1 MNNAEELSPLLTN
14 TVSTRKIDLAG
25 EKALL
30 GVDVPDSLDLPGD
43 MPVFLDYQAR
53 WFEDESEVCI
63 AEKSRRTGL
72 TWAEAGRNVITAAK
86 PKRRGGRN
94 VFYVGSKQEMALE
107 YISACALFSRAFNQ
121 LADADVY
128 EQTFWDRDKKEE
140 ILTYMIRFPNSGFK
154 IQALSSRPSNLRGLQ
169 GDVVIDEAAFHES
182 LDELL
187 KAAMALTMW
196 GARVRIISTHNG
208 VDNLFNQYIQE
219 AREGRKDYSVHRI
232 TLDDA
237 IADGLYRRI
246 CYVTGREWSPE
257 SEQKWRDDLYKN
269 APTREDADEEYG
281 CIPKKSGGA
290 YIPHAL
296 IEMAMLRDIPILTF
310 EAPDDFISR
319 AAWLRESEVLTWC
332 EEHLKPLLEAL
343 NPRSRFSF
351 GEDFARIGDLSCF
364 VLLEIT
370 ESLAKREVF
379 RVELRNLPYAQQ
391 EQVMMYILTRVPAL
405 VGAAFDATGNG
416 GYLAEAAL
424 DIPQIASRY
433 IEHPA
438 SGITPNRA
446 AQCLRGA
453 ERGDLIAQSDLAA
466 DIEEKDTHLFAE
478 LGKRRLAIQGV
489 PWSIEPPPNA
499 SANEKKDAE
508 MLDEY
513 LHSADWFDAMLF
525 DATDAI
531 LKGYSCMEI
540 EHGMLGK
547 MHIIRAIRWRDSG
560 HFCLNPDDLSE
571 LRLRDGSHA
580 GVAFQPFG
588 WIVHQSRSRTGYGG
602 ATGLV
607 RTLIWPFI
615 FKNYSVRDLAEFL
628 EVYGLP
634 MKVGKYPSGATPEQK
649 SALMRAVMDIGRR
662 TGGII
667 PAGMSLEFQAA
678 ANGQADPFE
687 TMISWGERSIS
698 KAILGG
704 TLTTEAGDK
713 GARSLGE
720 VHNEVRREIRD
731 SDLRQLAAT
740 LNRDLVYPLYALNTA
755 HAIDIR
761 RLPRICFQTKEPG
774 DITKITSA
782 VMQLSTGM
790 DIPDPWVR
798 EQTGIPQPAP
808 GEAIFRVRQ
817 SGNEPAQTDKEMPP
831 EKQEKTEQTAL
842 AARLPEAKSSPRDEL
857 DDMGDAVPA
866 RRLQEAIDPVLEPV
880 IDAIRT
886 RGLAEALADLPA
898 LYREMDDSRLMTL
911 LSDAMFAAEMKG
923 MLDGTGD

>member
-1 MNNAEELSPLLTN
+1 MG
-14 TVSTRKIDLAG
+14 RIIDL
-25 EKALL
+25 
-30 GVDVPDSLDLPGD
+30 
-43 MPVFLDYQAR
+43 
-53 WFEDESEVCI
+53 
-63 AEKSRRTGL
+63 
-72 TWAEAGRNVITAAK
+72 
-86 PKRRGGRN
+86 
-94 VFYVGSKQEMALE
+94 
-107 YISACALFSRAFNQ
+107 
-121 LADADVY
+121 
-128 EQTFWDRDKKEE
+128 
-140 ILTYMIRFPNSGFK
+140 
-154 IQALSSRPSNLRGLQ
+154 
-169 GDVVIDEAAFHES
+169 
-182 LDELL
+182 
-187 KAAMALTMW
+187 
-196 GARVRIISTHNG
+196 
-208 VDNLFNQYIQE
+208 
-219 AREGRKDYSVHRI
+219 
-232 TLDDA
+232 
-237 IADGLYRRI
+237 DG
-246 CYVTGREWSPE
+246 
-257 SEQKWRDDLYKN
+257 
-269 APTREDADEEYG
+269 
-281 CIPKKSGGA
+281 
-290 YIPHAL
+290 
-296 IEMAMLRDIPILTF
+296 
-310 EAPDDFISR
+310 
-319 AAWLRESEVLTWC
+319 
-332 EEHLKPLLEAL
+332 KPL
-343 NPRSRFSF
+343 SF
-351 GEDFARIGDLSCF
+351 DPEMQS
-364 VLLEIT
+364 T
-370 ESLAKREVF
+370 
-379 RVELRNLPYAQQ
+379 
-391 EQVMMYILTRVPAL
+391 
-405 VGAAFDATGNG
+405 
-416 GYLAEAAL
+416 AL

-433 IEHPA
+433 VEHPA

-499 SANEKKDAE
+499 NANEKKDAE

-740 LNRDLVYPLYALNTA
+740 LNRDLVYPLYALNTT
-755 HAIDIR
+755 HTIDIR

-790 DIPDPWVR
+790 DISDPWISDDTAPAVTQDTAAILEQKSTTALGKVFETLEAGWTVISDGMHDVQAMTETISDKVSALENAVSGMGIVQDISAFTATFTALKGNATALLTAPSRMASSFAGLFSALITLPSLPSLSSGGLNTRPGGSIGRTTSAVSQGMPQLYRTLSSLRYVLDEQDNPQTLIGLTPAAQKNIRLIRAVMQSAAVVAQAQTVGKLLDQVLSQETLPDSDAAHRTWPVWLESSVDLQRINRDLSEALERQVMTLSGQGYTATALTLRDARLALTEDLNTRGVQLPGATVVTVR
-798 EQTGIPQPAP
+798 TT
-808 GEAIFRVRQ
+808 
-817 SGNEPAQTDKEMPP
+817 EPALVT
-831 EKQEKTEQTAL
+831 
-842 AARLPEAKSSPRDEL
+842 
-857 DDMGDAVPA
+857 
-866 RRLQEAIDPVLEPV
+866 
-880 IDAIRT
+880 
-886 RGLAEALADLPA
+886 
-898 LYREMDDSRLMTL
+898 LYR
-911 LSDAMFAAEMKG
+911 A
-923 MLDGTGD
+923 TGNSTGWQRFVRRNGIVDPLFIPGGHSVEVISEQQG

>member
-1 MNNAEELSPLLTN
+1 
-14 TVSTRKIDLAG
+14 
-25 EKALL
+25 
-30 GVDVPDSLDLPGD
+30 
-43 MPVFLDYQAR
+43 
-53 WFEDESEVCI
+53 
-63 AEKSRRTGL
+63 
-72 TWAEAGRNVITAAK
+72 
-86 PKRRGGRN
+86 
-94 VFYVGSKQEMALE
+94 
-107 YISACALFSRAFNQ
+107 
-121 LADADVY
+121 
-128 EQTFWDRDKKEE
+128 
-140 ILTYMIRFPNSGFK
+140 
-154 IQALSSRPSNLRGLQ
+154 
-169 GDVVIDEAAFHES
+169 
-182 LDELL
+182 
-187 KAAMALTMW
+187 
-196 GARVRIISTHNG
+196 
-208 VDNLFNQYIQE
+208 
-219 AREGRKDYSVHRI
+219 
-232 TLDDA
+232 
-237 IADGLYRRI
+237 
-246 CYVTGREWSPE
+246 
-257 SEQKWRDDLYKN
+257 
-269 APTREDADEEYG
+269 
-281 CIPKKSGGA
+281 
-290 YIPHAL
+290 
-296 IEMAMLRDIPILTF
+296 
-310 EAPDDFISR
+310 
-319 AAWLRESEVLTWC
+319 
-332 EEHLKPLLEAL
+332 
-343 NPRSRFSF
+343 
-351 GEDFARIGDLSCF
+351 
-364 VLLEIT
+364 
-370 ESLAKREVF
+370 
-379 RVELRNLPYAQQ
+379 
-391 EQVMMYILTRVPAL
+391 
-405 VGAAFDATGNG
+405 
-416 GYLAEAAL
+416 
-424 DIPQIASRY
+424 
-433 IEHPA
+433 
-438 SGITPNRA
+438 
-446 AQCLRGA
+446 
-453 ERGDLIAQSDLAA
+453 A

-478 LGKRRLAIQGV
+478 LGKRRLSIQGV

-798 EQTGIPQPAP
+798 DQTGIPQPAP

-817 SGNEPAQTDKEMPP
+817 SGNEPAQTDKEM
-831 EKQEKTEQTAL
+831 
-842 AARLPEAKSSPRDEL
+842 
-857 DDMGDAVPA
+857 
-866 RRLQEAIDPVLEPV
+866 
-880 IDAIRT
+880 
-886 RGLAEALADLPA
+886 
-898 LYREMDDSRLMTL
+898 
-911 LSDAMFAAEMKG
+911 
-923 MLDGTGD
+923 

>member
-1 MNNAEELSPLLTN
+1 M
-14 TVSTRKIDLAG
+14 G
-25 EKALL
+25 
-30 GVDVPDSLDLPGD
+30 
-43 MPVFLDYQAR
+43 
-53 WFEDESEVCI
+53 
-63 AEKSRRTGL
+63 
-72 TWAEAGRNVITAAK
+72 
-86 PKRRGGRN
+86 
-94 VFYVGSKQEMALE
+94 
-107 YISACALFSRAFNQ
+107 
-121 LADADVY
+121 
-128 EQTFWDRDKKEE
+128 
-140 ILTYMIRFPNSGFK
+140 
-154 IQALSSRPSNLRGLQ
+154 
-169 GDVVIDEAAFHES
+169 
-182 LDELL
+182 
-187 KAAMALTMW
+187 
-196 GARVRIISTHNG
+196 RIIDT
-208 VDNLFNQYIQE
+208 
-219 AREGRKDYSVHRI
+219 
-232 TLDDA
+232 
-237 IADGLYRRI
+237 DG
-246 CYVTGREWSPE
+246 
-257 SEQKWRDDLYKN
+257 
-269 APTREDADEEYG
+269 
-281 CIPKKSGGA
+281 
-290 YIPHAL
+290 
-296 IEMAMLRDIPILTF
+296 
-310 EAPDDFISR
+310 
-319 AAWLRESEVLTWC
+319 
-332 EEHLKPLLEAL
+332 KP
-343 NPRSRFSF
+343 FSF
-351 GEDFARIGDLSCF
+351 DPEMQS
-364 VLLEIT
+364 
-370 ESLAKREVF
+370 
-379 RVELRNLPYAQQ
+379 
-391 EQVMMYILTRVPAL
+391 
-405 VGAAFDATGNG
+405 
-416 GYLAEAAL
+416 AAL

-731 SDLRQLAAT
+731 SDLRQLAFRIWAKNIMQT
-740 LNRDLVYPLYALNTA
+740 RRGGN
-755 HAIDIR
+755 DIR
-761 RLPRICFQTKEPG
+761 TLGFMTESIAQAVESRTGTPPARLLAMSGKNVLHADSVKHQNDGIALMPEDFGRLPAMLAKPKAVLWDKRHKNLMYIVENKDGSVQIAVNAPYSLKRQPDKLDVIVNAYRVINMDKLKS
-774 DITKITSA
+774 DIRG
-782 VMQLSTGM
+782 GM
-790 DIPDPWVR
+790 L
-798 EQTGIPQPAP
+798 E
-808 GEAIFRVRQ
+808 
-817 SGNEPAQTDKEMPP
+817 
-831 EKQEKTEQTAL
+831 
-842 AARLPEAKSSPRDEL
+842 
-857 DDMGDAVPA
+857 
-866 RRLQEAIDPVLEPV
+866 VLEGQ
-880 IDAIRT
+880 ID
-886 RGLAEALADLPA
+886 
-898 LYREMDDSRLMTL
+898 
-911 LSDAMFAAEMKG
+911 
-923 MLDGTGD
+923 

>member
-1 MNNAEELSPLLTN
+1 M
-14 TVSTRKIDLAG
+14 
-25 EKALL
+25 
-30 GVDVPDSLDLPGD
+30 
-43 MPVFLDYQAR
+43 
-53 WFEDESEVCI
+53 
-63 AEKSRRTGL
+63 
-72 TWAEAGRNVITAAK
+72 
-86 PKRRGGRN
+86 
-94 VFYVGSKQEMALE
+94 
-107 YISACALFSRAFNQ
+107 
-121 LADADVY
+121 
-128 EQTFWDRDKKEE
+128 
-140 ILTYMIRFPNSGFK
+140 
-154 IQALSSRPSNLRGLQ
+154 
-169 GDVVIDEAAFHES
+169 
-182 LDELL
+182 
-187 KAAMALTMW
+187 
-196 GARVRIISTHNG
+196 
-208 VDNLFNQYIQE
+208 
-219 AREGRKDYSVHRI
+219 
-232 TLDDA
+232 
-237 IADGLYRRI
+237 
-246 CYVTGREWSPE
+246 
-257 SEQKWRDDLYKN
+257 
-269 APTREDADEEYG
+269 
-281 CIPKKSGGA
+281 
-290 YIPHAL
+290 
-296 IEMAMLRDIPILTF
+296 
-310 EAPDDFISR
+310 
-319 AAWLRESEVLTWC
+319 
-332 EEHLKPLLEAL
+332 
-343 NPRSRFSF
+343 
-351 GEDFARIGDLSCF
+351 
-364 VLLEIT
+364 
-370 ESLAKREVF
+370 
-379 RVELRNLPYAQQ
+379 
-391 EQVMMYILTRVPAL
+391 
-405 VGAAFDATGNG
+405 
-416 GYLAEAAL
+416 
-424 DIPQIASRY
+424 PQIASRY
-433 IEHPA
+433 VEHPA

-525 DATDAI
+525 DATDAILKGYSCMEIEHGMLGKMHIIRAIRWRDSGHFCLNPDDLSELRLRDGSHSGVAFQPFGWIVHQSRSRTGYGGATGLVRTLIWPFIFKNYSVRDLAEFLEVYGLPMKVGKYPSGATPEQKSALMRAVMDIGRRTGGIIPAGMSLEFQAAANGQADPFETMISWGERSISKAILGGTLTTEAGDKGARSLGEVHNEVRREIRDSDLRDAI

-740 LNRDLVYPLYALNTA
+740 LNRDLVYPLYALNTT
-755 HAIDIR
+755 HTIDIR

-790 DIPDPWVR
+790 DISDPWIR
-798 EQTGIPQPAP
+798 EQTGIPQPTP

-817 SGNEPAQTDKEMPP
+817 SGNEPAQTDRETPP

-842 AARLPEAKSSPRDEL
+842 SARLPEAKSTPRDEL

-886 RGLAEALADLPA
+886 RGLADALADLPA

-923 MLDGTGD
+923 MLDGSGD

>member
-1 MNNAEELSPLLTN
+1 
-14 TVSTRKIDLAG
+14 
-25 EKALL
+25 
-30 GVDVPDSLDLPGD
+30 
-43 MPVFLDYQAR
+43 
-53 WFEDESEVCI
+53 
-63 AEKSRRTGL
+63 
-72 TWAEAGRNVITAAK
+72 
-86 PKRRGGRN
+86 
-94 VFYVGSKQEMALE
+94 
-107 YISACALFSRAFNQ
+107 
-121 LADADVY
+121 
-128 EQTFWDRDKKEE
+128 
-140 ILTYMIRFPNSGFK
+140 
-154 IQALSSRPSNLRGLQ
+154 
-169 GDVVIDEAAFHES
+169 
-182 LDELL
+182 
-187 KAAMALTMW
+187 
-196 GARVRIISTHNG
+196 
-208 VDNLFNQYIQE
+208 
-219 AREGRKDYSVHRI
+219 
-232 TLDDA
+232 
-237 IADGLYRRI
+237 
-246 CYVTGREWSPE
+246 
-257 SEQKWRDDLYKN
+257 
-269 APTREDADEEYG
+269 
-281 CIPKKSGGA
+281 
-290 YIPHAL
+290 
-296 IEMAMLRDIPILTF
+296 
-310 EAPDDFISR
+310 
-319 AAWLRESEVLTWC
+319 
-332 EEHLKPLLEAL
+332 
-343 NPRSRFSF
+343 
-351 GEDFARIGDLSCF
+351 
-364 VLLEIT
+364 
-370 ESLAKREVF
+370 
-379 RVELRNLPYAQQ
+379 
-391 EQVMMYILTRVPAL
+391 
-405 VGAAFDATGNG
+405 
-416 GYLAEAAL
+416 
-424 DIPQIASRY
+424 
-433 IEHPA
+433 
-438 SGITPNRA
+438 
-446 AQCLRGA
+446 
-453 ERGDLIAQSDLAA
+453 
-466 DIEEKDTHLFAE
+466 
-478 LGKRRLAIQGV
+478 
-489 PWSIEPPPNA
+489 
-499 SANEKKDAE
+499 KKDAE

-634 MKVGKYPSGATPEQK
+634 MKIGKYPSGATPEQK

-880 IDAIRT
+880 IEAIRT